1 MKWSVRKLPGN
12 RAWGIY
18 DDNGNLHDAEPEH
31 ADAMDWAHWYSLVQD
46 LAQPGALAAFMK
58 MQFGA
63 VINDGK
69 TPINPRWKISGGSFT
84 PNEVRDELNRRRADD
99 E

>member
-1 MKWSVRKLPGN
+1 
-12 RAWGIY
+12 
-18 DDNGNLHDAEPEH
+18 
-31 ADAMDWAHWYSLVQD
+31 
-46 LAQPGALAAFMK
+46 MK

>member
-31 ADAMDWAHWYSLVQD
+31 ADAMDWAHWYSSS
-46 LAQPGALAAFMK
+46 
-58 MQFGA
+58 
-63 VINDGK
+63 K
-69 TPINPRWKISGGSFT
+69 TSPSRARSPRS
-84 PNEVRDELNRRRADD
+84 
-99 E
+99 